1 MVLDQGFSFDS
12 KYADNCTETTST
24 IEFFPDLQQFLQDD
38 SVDKLLDGIQT
49 EWALVKIGTLQSRLE
64 SLTTRKRKHNSYP
77 TKISTHTIINL
88 ANDVFGYDGWSS
100 QILEFEIK
108 FEESKNDHNLAN
120 DQNDQNDEN
129 GDYDHDMRCGFTAY
143 AMAVV
148 RVELTD
154 GTFRD
159 ATGYATAVNLPR
171 GMCLS
176 NCRKQ
181 AITDASKNA
190 ILSFRELLLEY
201 EIHVKLEP
209 DLEIKLES
217 LL

>member
-12 KYADNCTETTST
+12 KYADNCTEITST
-24 IEFFPDLQQFLQDD
+24 IEFFPDLLQFLQDD
-38 SVDKLLDGIQT
+38 SDDKLLDGIQT

-64 SLTTRKRKHNSYP
+64 TLTTRKRKHNSYP

-108 FEESKNDHNLAN
+108 FEQSKYDHNHEN
-120 DQNDQNDEN
+120 EQIDQY
-129 GDYDHDMRCGFTAY
+129 GDDDHDMRFGFTAY
-143 AMAVV
+143 GMAVV

-209 DLEIKLES
+209 DLEIKMES